1 MDTIKNLIGSKLVIG
16 RNEWCQLPEL
26 NIPAIKTKIDTGAK
40 TSALHALNIQSK
52 REQGTRFVYFDV
64 NPIQGNDQIVIHCKA
79 PIIDNRYITSSNG
92 HKENRYVIN
101 TLFGIGEYTWK
112 IELTLSNR
120 DPMRYR
126 MLLGREAMSHR
137 VLVNPAAACNHG
149 KLTRDFLLHTYQGK
163 Y

>member
-1 MDTIKNLIGSKLVIG
+1 MDKLIIG
-16 RNEWCQLPEL
+16 RNEWCQLPQL

-40 TSALHALNIQSK
+40 TSALHALNIESK
-52 REQGTRFVYFDV
+52 QEQGTSYVYFDV
-64 NPIQGNDQIVIHCKA
+64 NPVQGNDKLVIHCKA

-92 HKENRYVIN
+92 HKEHRYVIN
-101 TLFGIGEYTWK
+101 TLFGIGKHLWQ

-137 VLVNPAAACNHG
+137 VLVNPSVSCIHG
-149 KLTRDFLLHTYQGK
+149 KLTKDLLLRTYLESADNCH
-163 Y
+163 YD